1 MDLIE
6 SEWIWL
12 GLIGFGW
19 VCLGLIGCG
28 SIWLGLPWLGFG
40 RIDFG
45 WVIEFNCLSLI
56 EFGWVLL
63 GLVGFAWVWL
73 NWVEDMAHG
82 VIEAKGIT
90 DKEERAV
97 SILNMLRNLG
107 LVGLDCVW

>member
-1 MDLIE
+1 MDLVDWVWMDFVGFD
-6 SEWIWL
+6 SVWL
-12 GLIGFGW
+12 GLFRFW
-19 VCLGLIGCG
+19 FDLIQFA
-28 SIWLGLPWLGFG
+28 WLGFG

-90 DKEERAV
+90 DEEEHAV
-97 SILNMLRNLG
+97 TIFNMLRNLG
-107 LVGLDCVW
+107 LVGLDCVC